1 MSVITSLKSNP
12 YKFDI
17 RWFPFAY
24 RQVNEECERKFLYP
38 NTTSDLFSKTIS
50 QSLGI
55 SEVASSRSASNIS
68 TWKVVRNFEPY
79 FIALALPPFALE
91 WRLVFKVVFTR
102 LASKTAMES
111 SELPSSM
118 KITSVT
124 NSWGSFSKSATS
136 CERYLASLK
145 NGMMTVNE
153 DTQLAYAPEGDF
165 IEYDLL

>member
-1 MSVITSLKSNP
+1 MGGCK
-12 YKFDI
+12 KFRTIFYRACFTPI
-17 RWFPFAY
+17 R
-24 RQVNEECERKFLYP
+24 
-38 NTTSDLFSKTIS
+38 
-50 QSLGI
+50 
-55 SEVASSRSASNIS
+55 
-68 TWKVVRNFEPY
+68 
-79 FIALALPPFALE
+79 LE